1 MSEHDNEIVH
11 VEFSH
16 DDRLLL
22 SCGNPMD
29 KRIFIWDTSNGY
41 IRYLIGNSYI
51 VGSVVQSPE
60 PTRAL
65 RWGGMAK
72 DIKGRDTNK
81 Y

>member
-1 MSEHDNEIVH
+1 MKYNLCDYKKVAI

-41 IRYLIGNSYI
+41 I
-51 VGSVVQSPE
+51 VGSVV
-60 PTRAL
+60 
-65 RWGGMAK
+65 
-72 DIKGRDTNK
+72 
-81 Y
+81 

>member
-1 MSEHDNEIVH
+1 MITLKIVC

-16 DDRLLL
+16 DDKLLL
-22 SCGNPMD
+22 SCGSPMD

-41 IRYLIGNSYI
+41 I

-60 PTRAL
+60 PTRAV